1 MHTQKLGP
9 RKHSKLVVIDNDNN
23 NYDDGDNDIVEDNF
37 GTLGSFVTLSMQKK
51 MKKNQNNF
59 LFD

>member
-23 NYDDGDNDIVEDNF
+23 NYDDEDNHIVVDNF